1 MLSLYNLYELT
12 SVFIWRQTQTNV
24 TALAVHFKVN
34 ISEQPVMSI
43 DFLKHWALDANRNW

>member
-1 MLSLYNLYELT
+1 MLSWYNLYELI
-12 SVFIWRQTQTNV
+12 SVFIWRQTQTV

-43 DFLKHWALDANRNW
+43 DFLKHWALDTNRNW